1 MKHIPLENLRAFVTV
16 TDLQSYT
23 LAGEHLGRSQ
33 PAISLQI
40 KRLEDQLGST
50 FVERHGNKL
59 KLTAAGQD
67 LYQAARQ
74 ILGLHDQLLSRFTAD
89 SVSGQV
95 RLGIPSEFATALLP
109 RILGQFTASYPQISL
124 EVTSALSRDLRLGAS
139 RGQFDIILTVAEQ
152 APTDAVKVKEDA
164 LIWVAGRTDFQWQQ
178 TLPLVVAA
186 EGCIYRRRALQALK
200 QQVGEHLA
208 GENQSDKPSDYRI
221 AYTNSDLTGISAALK
236 SDLGITV
243 LAKSSL
249 PQDLVELKHTD
260 LPSLGTVGIYLER
273 HTQRPNAAAEHLLA
287 YLQDY
292 LNPQN

>member
-50 FVERHGNKL
+50 FVERHGNKM

-109 RILGQFTASYPQISL
+109 RILGQFSSSYPQISL

-152 APTDAVKVKEDA
+152 APADAVKVKEDA
-164 LIWVAGRTDFQWQQ
+164 LIWVAGRADYQWPQQ
-178 TLPLVVAA
+178 LPLVVAA

-200 QQVGEHLA
+200 QHQNEH
-208 GENQSDKPSDYRI
+208 RI

-249 PQDLVELKHTD
+249 PQDLVELKHSE